1 MDVVASYLEESV
13 RLSELIESLLFLAR
27 SESPGDHLKRTQEDL
42 GRLLTDLRD
51 YYEATAAEIGVTL
64 SVILEDG
71 GIVANVDRTLLLR
84 AIGNLISNALAHCS
98 AGGAV
103 CLSAQRLDK
112 QICIEV
118 RDTGTGISASALP
131 HVFDRFF
138 RADPARS
145 RNSGG
150 VGLGLAIVQ
159 QIAFMHGG
167 QVKIDSNPGA
177 DTKVSIHLPAS

>member
-1 MDVVASYLEESV
+1 MS
-13 RLSELIESLLFLAR
+13 
-27 SESPGDHLKRTQEDL
+27 
-42 GRLLTDLRD
+42 
-51 YYEATAAEIGVTL
+51 
-64 SVILEDG
+64 
-71 GIVANVDRTLLLR
+71 
-84 AIGNLISNALAHCS
+84 
-98 AGGAV
+98 
-103 CLSAQRLDK
+103 LSARRQDK

-118 RDTGTGISASALP
+118 RDTGTGIAAVALP

-167 QVKIDSNPGA
+167 QVKIDSHPGA
-177 DTKVSIHLPAS
+177 GTKVSILLPTS